1 MDIRRLQK
9 TIQSVIFAVLL
20 VPTVVLAEDGHDAH
34 DAEHSF
40 HNNVLGLFL
49 GATGEDRRDADFTLG
64 IEYERLIN
72 QSFGIGGVIE
82 HASGGHDFWVFAV
95 PIAYHIGAWKWYVAS
110 GVEKE
115 KGHSNELLFRVGVEY
130 GFEVGDF
137 EIAPQFDVDF
147 VDGDKEYVF
156 GVVIARGF

>member
-1 MDIRRLQK
+1 MTTRQLLRM
-9 TIQSVIFAVLL
+9 TQSVVLSALL
-20 VPTVVLAEDGHDAH
+20 VPTAVLATSGEGKHG
-34 DAEHSF
+34 AEHV
-40 HNNVLGLFL
+40 HHPNVLGLFL
-49 GATGEDRRDADFTLG
+49 GVTGEDRRDADFTVG

-72 QSFGIGGVIE
+72 KSFGIGGIIE
-82 HASGGHDFWVFAV
+82 YASGDHDFWVFAV